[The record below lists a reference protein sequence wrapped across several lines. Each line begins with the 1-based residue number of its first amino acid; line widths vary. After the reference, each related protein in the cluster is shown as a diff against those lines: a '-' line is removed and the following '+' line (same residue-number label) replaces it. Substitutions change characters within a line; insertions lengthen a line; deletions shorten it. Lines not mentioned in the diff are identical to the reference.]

1 MENKH
6 FEVEHG
12 TPLCE
17 FSSAVFVVF
26 WISEFHD
33 PAIRNFVRLLAI
45 WSPAFDPFRF
55 EVDAATIVPSFLGWF
70 CARVLPLFLTV
81 IFMVPFRLVI
91 APEIACF
98 IGFFGNWPR
107 F

>member
-1 MENKH
+1 M
-6 FEVEHG
+6 
-12 TPLCE
+12 T
-17 FSSAVFVVF
+17 
-26 WISEFHD
+26 
-33 PAIRNFVRLLAI
+33 
-45 WSPAFDPFRF
+45 RF

-98 IGFFGNWPR
+98 IGSLRPEVVLGPFSSLRGGFPSGSVFAVGGGLTR
-107 F
+107 

>member
-1 MENKH
+1 
-6 FEVEHG
+6 
-12 TPLCE
+12 
-17 FSSAVFVVF
+17 
-26 WISEFHD
+26 
-33 PAIRNFVRLLAI
+33 
-45 WSPAFDPFRF
+45 
-55 EVDAATIVPSFLGWF
+55 VDAATIVPPFLGWF

-98 IGFFGNWPR
+98 IGLSAILGR